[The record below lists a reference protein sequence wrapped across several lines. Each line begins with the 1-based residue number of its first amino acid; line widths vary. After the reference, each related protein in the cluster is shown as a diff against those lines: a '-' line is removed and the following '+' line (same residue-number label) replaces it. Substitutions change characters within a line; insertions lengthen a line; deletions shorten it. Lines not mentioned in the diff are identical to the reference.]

1 MSSKKLEKQ
10 VHFTAEGSSVGCYD
24 SKGSPVR
31 YLMICGEPY
40 IELDKSV
47 DRLFDIETAAVHRCD
62 LTYYENYRPD
72 LVDFVRLKGVV
83 NGTFVSSNNSHWK
96 YAERKCSHRELV
108 SFYLAMYK
116 AHKNAA
122 KSEVIKNGNR

>member
-10 VHFTAEGSSVGCYD
+10 VHFVAERYSVRCYD

-47 DRLFDIETAAVHRCD
+47 DRLLDIETVAVHNVD
-62 LTYYENYRPD
+62 LAYYENRGRDP
-72 LVDFVRLKGVV
+72 VMFVHLTGVV
-83 NGTFVSSNNSHWK
+83 NGTFVSSKNSHWQ
-96 YAERKCSHRELV
+96 YAERKCSHRELA

-116 AHKNAA
+116 AHKNAV
-122 KSEVIKNGNR
+122 KSENIENEQ